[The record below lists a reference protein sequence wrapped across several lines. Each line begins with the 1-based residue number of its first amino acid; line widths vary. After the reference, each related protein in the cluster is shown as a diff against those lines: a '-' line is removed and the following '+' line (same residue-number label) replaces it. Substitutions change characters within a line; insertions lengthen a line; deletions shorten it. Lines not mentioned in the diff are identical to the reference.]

1 MEIKKDQFSG
11 LIVLVC
17 LGLFFGFTLSP
28 ALMSIGLIGLACLG
42 IFSIKQA
49 QFSSTERLI
58 SIGMVLFYLLMAV
71 SYFYSSNSDEAQ
83 RKLILKLPILIF
95 PLLLIS
101 LQTIQSAHRVW
112 IIIGLSFAVY
122 LPGVVSVYNYWSNK
136 DLFDQLILESKPL
149 PIEFGYGIYHIQFS
163 ILLSVSVILN
173 AFALLYQEHII
184 SNVFQKRLLLFLA
197 VTNTLI
203 LHILSA
209 RTGLLAF
216 YVGALTLLIA
226 QFRHLSLK
234 IKSATLMLLITL
246 PVLMYYTSV
255 SFKNRMLN
263 SIEDFKVAWTGKDA
277 NDYSFAMRVQA
288 WKNASQL
295 IKAHPLTGVGI
306 GDADQALFEQ
316 FKTSNPS
323 ILPQNR
329 KNPHLQ
335 LLETA
340 VQSGIISSLIL
351 LGMFLYMSMQKPN
364 IVLRATS
371 NMLLIASCF
380 ESLLERQSSVIG
392 FAFMLAFAM
401 SIASKSLAIQAP
413 ASRPVSS

>member
-1 MEIKKDQFSG
+1 
-11 LIVLVC
+11 
-17 LGLFFGFTLSP
+17 
-28 ALMSIGLIGLACLG
+28 
-42 IFSIKQA
+42 
-49 QFSSTERLI
+49 
-58 SIGMVLFYLLMAV
+58 V

-163 ILLSVSVILN
+163 ILLSVSIILN
-173 AFALLYQEHII
+173 AFALLYQEHIS

-234 IKSATLMLLITL
+234 VKSATLMLLITL

-401 SIASKSLAIQAP
+401 SIASKSLVIQAP